1 MPGCSALHYAS
12 GLSDA
17 FERDATTPGRGGVRS
32 TAIEDMT
39 MKNFLAGL
47 VLIVLSVAAPAALGQ
62 GSAGD
67 GTDLQALRQVV
78 KNDKHAFVESV
89 MDLTPAEA
97 KRFWP
102 IYGDYQQMLEATLRR
117 RVVAL
122 QGFMFRDKPVTNL
135 AAKHY
140 ATEMLAIDE
149 AEITARRSMRNRV
162 MRALPAVKAARY
174 MQLEEKIR
182 AVQDYDAAAAVPL
195 AR

>member
-1 MPGCSALHYAS
+1 
-12 GLSDA
+12 
-17 FERDATTPGRGGVRS
+17 
-32 TAIEDMT
+32 MT
-39 MKNFLAGL
+39 MKNFLVGVML
-47 VLIVLSVAAPAALGQ
+47 VVLSVSAPAALGQ
-62 GSAGD
+62 GNAGD

-89 MDLTPAEA
+89 MNLTAAEA

-102 IYGDYQQMLEATLRR
+102 IYDEYQQTLDKGLRR
-117 RVVAL
+117 RVVAM

-135 AAKHY
+135 AAKQY

-149 AEITARRSMRNRV
+149 AEVKARRSMRNRV